1 MSGAK
6 GSKKLDFYNNKC
18 YFVIR
23 GYWSLYLKTKNTVME
38 QATQE
43 LPTKK
48 QKSNTV
54 FAQEDLRNNWNNNKK
69 KETPVISEKTKREV
83 RERFDLFVKEGAR
96 Q

>member
-1 MSGAK
+1 
-6 GSKKLDFYNNKC
+6 
-18 YFVIR
+18 
-23 GYWSLYLKTKNTVME
+23 ME

-43 LPTKK
+43 LRTK

-54 FAQEDLRNNWNNNKK
+54 FAQEDLRSSNNKE

-83 RERFDLFVKEGAR
+83 RERYDLFVKEGAR

>member
-1 MSGAK
+1 MNGAK

-18 YFVIR
+18 YFVTR
-23 GYWSLYLKTKNTVME
+23 GDWSLYIKTKNTVME

-43 LPTKK
+43 LPTK

-54 FAQEDLRNNWNNNKK
+54 FAQEDLRSSNNKE

-83 RERFDLFVKEGAR
+83 RERYDLFVKEGAR

>member
-1 MSGAK
+1 
-6 GSKKLDFYNNKC
+6 
-18 YFVIR
+18 
-23 GYWSLYLKTKNTVME
+23 ME

-43 LPTKK
+43 LPTK

-54 FAQEDLRNNWNNNKK
+54 FAQEDLRSSNNKE

-83 RERFDLFVKEGAR
+83 RERYDLFVKEGAR